1 MIVLRFVAV
10 LTLLAVALAFGLFFY
25 TRDRRYLTWAWRT
38 VQFAFVV
45 AIVAMVLYVLE
56 RLVLI

>member
-1 MIVLRFVAV
+1 MLVLRFVGV

-25 TRDRRYLTWAWRT
+25 TRDRRYLRWAWRT

-45 AIVAMVLYVLE
+45 VIVAMVLYVLE